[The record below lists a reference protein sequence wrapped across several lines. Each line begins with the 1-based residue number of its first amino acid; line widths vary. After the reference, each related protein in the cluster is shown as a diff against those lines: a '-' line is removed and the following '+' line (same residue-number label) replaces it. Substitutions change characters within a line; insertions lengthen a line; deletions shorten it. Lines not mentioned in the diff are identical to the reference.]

1 MAAFCAYSTL
11 IYFNFNL
18 LKCLNFISSLTERR
32 ILLFTI
38 SLHIML
44 CRNSV
49 VIIYIIITQKHVY
62 YSLL

>member
-11 IYFNFNL
+11 IYFNLNL
-18 LKCLNFISSLTERR
+18 MKCLHFISSFIERH

-49 VIIYIIITQKHVY
+49 VIIYLYHHHSERV
-62 YSLL
+62 L